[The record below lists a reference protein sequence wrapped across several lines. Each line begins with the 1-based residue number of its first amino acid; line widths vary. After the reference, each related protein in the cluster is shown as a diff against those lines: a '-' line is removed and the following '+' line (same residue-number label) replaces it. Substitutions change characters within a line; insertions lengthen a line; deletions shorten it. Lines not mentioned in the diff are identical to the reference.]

1 MGTDKF
7 YSREVSEDQKY
18 RIGEVQHNFAMLYDY
33 MNNFIPEGREKSLYT
48 TKLEE
53 ACMWAEIAIS
63 NEEKEEGEV
72 NEES

>member
-18 RIGEVQHNFAMLYDY
+18 RIGQVQYNFSMMFDY
-33 MNNFIPEGREKSLYT
+33 MNEFIPEGREKSLYT

-53 ACMWAEIAIS
+53 ACMWAVKAIS
-63 NEEKEEGEV
+63 KEEEEGV
-72 NEES
+72 DNEES